1 MTSLPSCVK
10 LLQECQKDLPLTNL
24 FFSLRLIPLK
34 AESTI

>member
-24 FFSLRLIPLK
+24 FFSILTLWLAQLLI
-34 AESTI
+34 